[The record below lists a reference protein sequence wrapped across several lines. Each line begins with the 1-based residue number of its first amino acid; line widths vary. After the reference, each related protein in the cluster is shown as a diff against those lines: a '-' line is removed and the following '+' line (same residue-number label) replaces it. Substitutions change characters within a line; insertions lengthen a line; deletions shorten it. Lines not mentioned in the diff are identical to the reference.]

1 MVYTRH
7 LKCRAPTGLRVQVP
21 PLAPH
26 GLIRVKA
33 YPRGGKRK
41 SAMSSL
47 VKNQETHVSHRG
59 AAESRIR
66 SICLGSSE
74 EEHSTD
80 NRKVGISILPSGTT
94 EEGARSVTTSTSHGR
109 RLWRTSGPIIHKSPS
124 LWLRS
129 SEAERAAVNR

>member
-1 MVYTRH
+1 MVYTTD
-7 LKCRAPTGLRVQVP
+7 LKSVARLGLRVQVP

-26 GLIRVKA
+26 GLIRVEA

-47 VKNQETHVSHRG
+47 VKSQETHVSHRG

-74 EEHSTD
+74 EEHRAD
-80 NRKVGISILPSGTT
+80 NAWVGISIFPSGTT
-94 EEGARSVTTSTSHGR
+94 GEGA
-109 RLWRTSGPIIHKSPS
+109 
-124 LWLRS
+124 
-129 SEAERAAVNR
+129 